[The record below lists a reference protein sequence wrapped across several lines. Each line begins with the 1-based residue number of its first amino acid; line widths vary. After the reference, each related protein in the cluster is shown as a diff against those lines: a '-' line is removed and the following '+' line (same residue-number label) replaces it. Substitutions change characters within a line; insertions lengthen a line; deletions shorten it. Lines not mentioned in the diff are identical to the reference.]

1 MTDGGTHR
9 ADGESDKSVP
19 TFLAAS
25 LALVPVAATV
35 APLAW
40 FARMGR

>member
-1 MTDGGTHR
+1 MEAGR
-9 ADGESDKSVP
+9 GESAKSVP

-25 LALVPVAATV
+25 LVLVPVVATV

>member
-1 MTDGGTHR
+1 
-9 ADGESDKSVP
+9 VP

-25 LALVPVAATV
+25 LALVPLLATV

>member
-1 MTDGGTHR
+1 MARSG
-9 ADGESDKSVP
+9 GESVESVP

-40 FARMGR
+40 FARIGR